1 MELSS
6 LSPMPAAGFFRI
18 PCSLPEIAWCIAI
31 KLTKYPKFV
40 FQTLLRKELET
51 GGDLRVG
58 EGVFVDRLLAEAEV
72 SQLDVA
78 FGVQQNIFRLQVTVD
93 DALAV
98 QVLQRQ
104 RDLGHVEASLEESQ
118 RHTLKIQIFSMDSN
132 EQFGQN

>member
-1 MELSS
+1 ML
-6 LSPMPAAGFFRI
+6 
-18 PCSLPEIAWCIAI
+18 C
-31 KLTKYPKFV
+31 
-40 FQTLLRKELET
+40 KELET

-104 RDLGHVEASLEESQ
+104 RDLGHVEASLEDSQ
-118 RHTLKIQIFSMDSN
+118 RHTLKMQIFSMDSN